1 MARHVRKG
9 YSPLV
14 NLSLP
19 LDIRDNHLICTNR
32 SGSDRADRK
41 LILFTRKNSMSSDRT
56 KRNSARNKNSEIP
69 SSHLV
74 SRSPLGA
81 SELRPVLTDHVQQLA
96 RTSNSPNTPLTGTNS
111 RNSALTHL
119 SPLHEEATDDIETFP
134 RAQVQRNPT
143 AASHAL
149 SPNPFEAFRRPYL
162 APHVAIASPAQMPI
176 QNGPPVKAVIST
188 PSDVP
193 PASHEEPNLQEQLA
207 RLTKEIARVRQ
218 KMAPQLTAR
227 DTELLLA
234 QHAGRKERRSIVH
247 SRAIASQDSVRSTDG
262 PLVPFLQ
269 KSTDGYLLSSFV
281 VPDSRPGSQFLSQ
294 SNASSQSPSGGS
306 ASESSFVP
314 TQTSDQHN
322 IPDSTRQ
329 YNFRHQGT
337 IDLRGEFIRKN
348 MKDRCQRCGTAHE
361 YIDELCTHSRNTMND
376 QLRPLSTEQCAH
388 RIRSKRLMGFPDEP
402 TQFDDDEHNAWLL
415 WKEHRNALHAKAVAE
430 HAHLLQRPSDDHTLQ
445 SADEDSLSRSS
456 AHSSRKSQSSLASK
470 QHSTSTPGPSAI
482 DIAVAVATA
491 VGNSQQKVNNLVTN
505 DPPIIS
511 NVEDSNYLMD
521 TIWPAYQKYVHI
533 AGDGPH
539 RSLWDLYSPDQKQTM
554 IDNFSDPI
562 TTQINPTT
570 IEILHR
576 NREWFDSLS
585 NEQFLEEM
593 CKELGFQDVMA
604 TEIALKAIK
613 FKGTVN
619 QKKNWVNFKAAWT
632 LAVKQ
637 MSTRSQLSDKSMSTI
652 FKNSIPDQYWRTNYE
667 QQNHKTW
674 PQGYAWCISKL
685 LDTPFQNGF
694 SRHTESLIKTAE
706 TKHHAEIDAL
716 KRKVAELESSSTH
729 KSTDKQRPDKA
740 KATPIIDTP
749 GTSVPEK
756 AAWDTQKNV
765 NPLWDPA
772 NQRDDNKD
780 KKQCSICSG
789 IHKYKDE
796 LCTASKI
803 KGTNTDTPRLSPA
816 ELQKR
821 KWARQQLGFYCST
834 LTNPPTEDASAPS
847 SIESHHKKAAAV
859 AKAVE
864 AKPKK

>member
-1 MARHVRKG
+1 M
-9 YSPLV
+9 
-14 NLSLP
+14 N
-19 LDIRDNHLICTNR
+19 
-32 SGSDRADRK
+32 SDR
-41 LILFTRKNSMSSDRT
+41 N

-74 SRSPLGA
+74 SRSPLEA
-81 SELRPVLTDHVQQLA
+81 PEFRSELIDHGQQLA
-96 RTSNSPNTPLTGTNS
+96 RTSNSPYTPFTGTNS
-111 RNSALTHL
+111 RNSALIHL
-119 SPLHEEATDDIETFP
+119 SPLHEEAIDDIESFP
-134 RAQVQRNPT
+134 RAQVQRNPPVV
-143 AASHAL
+143 SHAP
-149 SPNPFEAFRRPYL
+149 SPNPFEALRQRHTPAPY
-162 APHVAIASPAQMPI
+162 AARTASPAQVPV
-176 QNGPPVKAVIST
+176 QNESPAKSATST
-188 PSDVP
+188 PVVP
-193 PASHEEPNLQEQLA
+193 TDIQDEEVNLQQQLI
-207 RLTKEIARVRQ
+207 RLTKELARVRQ
-218 KMAPQLTAR
+218 KMAPQQTAR

-234 QHAGRKERRSIVH
+234 QHADRTERKSIIH
-247 SRAIASQDSVRSTDG
+247 SRAIASQDSVRSIDG
-262 PLVPFLQ
+262 PLVQFLK

-281 VPDSRPGSQFLSQ
+281 VQDSQPSSQFISQ
-294 SNASSQSPSGGS
+294 PNASSQSPSGGS
-306 ASESSFVP
+306 ASDSSFVP
-314 TQTSDQHN
+314 TQTSDQQN
-322 IPDSTRQ
+322 IPNSSRQ

-348 MKDRCQRCGTAHE
+348 MKNGCQRCGTAHE
-361 YIDELCTHSRNTMND
+361 YIDELCTHSHNTMND
-376 QLRPLSTEQCAH
+376 QLCPLSTEQCEH
-388 RIRSKRLMGFPDEP
+388 RIRSKRLMGFPAEH
-402 TQFDDDEHNAWLL
+402 TQFDDDEHTAWLQ
-415 WKEHRNALHAKAVAE
+415 WKERRKTLLAEAVAE
-430 HAHLLQRPSDDHTLQ
+430 SAHRLLHPSDDHTPH

-456 AHSSRKSQSSLASK
+456 AQSSRKSQSSRASK
-470 QHSTSTPGPSAI
+470 HHSSSTPAPSAI
-482 DIAVAVATA
+482 DIAVAVAAA

-521 TIWPAYQKYVHI
+521 TIWPAYQKYVHL

-554 IDNFSDPI
+554 IDNFSDPV

-570 IEILHR
+570 IQTLHR
-576 NREWFDSLS
+576 NREWFNNLS

-604 TEIALKAIK
+604 TETALKAIK

-619 QKKNWVNFKAAWT
+619 QKKNWVNFKASWT

-637 MSTRSQLSDKSMSTI
+637 MSSRSQLSDKSMSII

-667 QQNHKTW
+667 QQNHKSW
-674 PQGYAWCISKL
+674 LQGYAWCISKL

-716 KRKVAELESSSTH
+716 KRTVAELEASSLH
-729 KSTDKQRPDKA
+729 KGADKRPDKA
-740 KATPIIDTP
+740 KAIPPVDIP
-749 GTSVPEK
+749 GTTAPTK

-765 NPLWDPA
+765 NPLWDPT

-780 KKQCSICSG
+780 KKPCSICSG

-803 KGTNTDTPRLSPA
+803 KGTTTDTPRLSPT

-821 KWARQQLGFYCST
+821 KWARQQLGFYCSS
-834 LTNPPTEDASAPS
+834 LTNPPTEDASTPS
-847 SIESHHKKAAAV
+847 SIESHHQKAAAV
-859 AKAVE
+859 AKTVD